1 MENVRIFFVCVIW
14 AIVVIGGICIRS
26 LIMMLYWPARVL
38 MACEYYGGV
47 GGDRL
52 FEIIRGGPFNKLLD
66 DELFCGR
73 RSTQPAKPGMGN
85 PYLPEGWVVPLQF
98 VGGGTA
104 TLSIRRNVEAGTV
117 DVDVTNT
124 MISADGPCG
133 DPCVVSPGDTVGFT
147 LDEKRDSAVQPT
159 VAG

>member
-73 RSTQPAKPGMGN
+73 RSTQPAN
-85 PYLPEGWVVPLQF
+85 LGWGTHTYQKGGLSRCSLLVVVQPHCLF
-98 VGGGTA
+98 GGTSRQA
-104 TLSIRRNVEAGTV
+104 LS
-117 DVDVTNT
+117 
-124 MISADGPCG
+124 M
-133 DPCVVSPGDTVGFT
+133 
-147 LDEKRDSAVQPT
+147 LMLPT
-159 VAG
+159 R